1 MNRRHDN
8 IPVYNYKGFEGT
20 SSEIA
25 KMFNIPYNAVAT
37 YIRRNLKMLGHPI
50 RLVGTYKYL
59 YILLDIE
66 KNIKEELT
74 MDEILNKLVVAYST
88 AYQSYKYGR
97 TMLGNYKIIGCKRMF
112 IENTKGSE

>member
-8 IPVYNYKGFEGT
+8 IPVYSYRDFEGT

-25 KMFNIPYNAVAT
+25 KQFNVPYNAVAT
-37 YIRRNLKMLGHPI
+37 YIRRNLKMLGYPI
-50 RLVGTYKYL
+50 KVVGVYKYL
-59 YILLDIE
+59 YTLLDIE
-66 KNIKEELT
+66 KDIKEELT

-97 TMLGNYKIIGCKRMF
+97 TMLGNYRIIGCKR
-112 IENTKGSE
+112 ILIINE

>member
-8 IPVYNYKGFEGT
+8 IPVYSYRGFEGT

-25 KMFNIPYNAVAT
+25 KQFNVPYNAVAT
-37 YIRRNLKMLGHPI
+37 YIRRNLKMLGYPI
-50 RLVGTYKYL
+50 SLVGTYKYL

-66 KNIKEELT
+66 KDTKEEMT
-74 MDEILNKLVVAYST
+74 MDEILNKLVVSYST

-97 TMLGNYKIIGCKRMF
+97 TMLGSYKIVGCKRTLV
-112 IENTKGSE
+112 IV